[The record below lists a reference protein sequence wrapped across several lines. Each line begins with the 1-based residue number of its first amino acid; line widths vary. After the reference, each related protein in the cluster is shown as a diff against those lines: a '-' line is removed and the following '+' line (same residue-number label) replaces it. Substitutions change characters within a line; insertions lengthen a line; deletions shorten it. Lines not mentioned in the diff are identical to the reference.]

1 MRERRW
7 VLGVGASGVL
17 LASIVLGAW
26 LGVVTPRR
34 ARYASQLR
42 VLEAQIADFHEQR
55 WERPVL
61 RGEPVEGNAFER
73 LEAAVAPF
81 RGLREDPSVVAP
93 VAGRDASAAL
103 RALLEHHA
111 RDLDA
116 YRAASQAAWSFGDYP
131 VERGLNAQEIEYVPH
146 RRARELLAARAALS
160 APDECVSIA
169 TDIVRTSQDL
179 AAGRSLV
186 GGMMLGVDV
195 ELVAAL
201 LPRCLIAADAATRAR
216 AVRELGILAEHP
228 APIGYAMEIEALSA
242 GAMSAHLLRP
252 LGRLPTDGAAWEAW
266 WTATDV
272 LDAWEILARD
282 AADRRRIGERYPA
295 DIADLRAWE
304 HGLASSTNP
313 LLGLLAP
320 SLHPFLR
327 HDAATV
333 TRVRMLLAMARL
345 LTGEPP
351 SILREPALHDAVTG
365 RPIASR
371 ETEAGLE
378 LESPGHD
385 GRLGDDNDL
394 FLLVPREPPP

>member
-1 MRERRW
+1 M
-7 VLGVGASGVL
+7 LGLGASGVL
-17 LASIVLGAW
+17 LVSIVLAGW

-61 RGEPVEGNAFER
+61 RGEPVDGNAFER
-73 LEAAVAPF
+73 LEAAVVPF
-81 RGLREDPSVVAP
+81 RALHEDPSVVAP

-103 RALLEHHA
+103 RARLEHHA
-111 RDLDA
+111 LDLER

-131 VERGLNAQEIEYVPH
+131 VERGLAAEEIEYVPH
-146 RRARELLAARAALS
+146 RRARELLAARASLAG
-160 APDECVSIA
+160 PGECVSIA
-169 TDIVRTSQDL
+169 TDLVRTSQDL

-195 ELVAAL
+195 ELVAAF
-201 LPRCLIAADAATRAR
+201 LPRCLIAADADTRAR
-216 AVRELGILAEHP
+216 AARELGILAEHP

-252 LGRLPTDGAAWEAW
+252 LGRLPTDGEAWEVW

-272 LDAWEILARD
+272 LDAWDVLARD

-295 DIADLRAWE
+295 DIADLQAWE
-304 HGLASSTNP
+304 RGLASSGNP

-320 SLHPFLR
+320 SLHPYLR

-345 LTGEPP
+345 LAGEPP
-351 SILREPALHDAVTG
+351 SILREPALFDAVTG

-385 GRLGDDNDL
+385 GRLGDENDL
-394 FLLVPREPPP
+394 SLLVPRAPATP